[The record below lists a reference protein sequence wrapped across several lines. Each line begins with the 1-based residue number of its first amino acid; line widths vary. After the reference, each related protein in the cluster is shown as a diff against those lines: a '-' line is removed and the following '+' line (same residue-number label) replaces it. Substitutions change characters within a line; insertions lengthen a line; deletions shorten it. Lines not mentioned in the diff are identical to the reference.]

1 MASLDGLFYD
11 DSTVAL
17 NTNLSQTTTLAT
29 LPTFSV
35 SNTQSVQINATVALT
50 LNVSSGN
57 NLDFNILFQLQR
69 VAGGITTTVRQVT
82 QSMAIQTPNSSNTNF
97 FPSFSV
103 VDTPGTVTATYQII
117 ATIQWLGG
125 AATAN
130 FTATS
135 TTDMTALLITPL

>member
-1 MASLDGLFYD
+1 MASLDGLFSD
-11 DSTVAL
+11 DSSVTL

-35 SNTQSVQINATVALT
+35 SSTQEVQINATVF
-50 LNVSSGN
+50 LNTKVNSDN

-69 VAGGITTTVRQVT
+69 FAGGITTTVRQVT
-82 QSMAIQTPNSSNTNF
+82 QSTAIQTPNNSNTNF

-103 VDTPGTVTATYQII
+103 VDKPGAVTATYQII

-125 AATAN
+125 GASIAN

-135 TTDMTALLITPL
+135 TTDMTALLITP